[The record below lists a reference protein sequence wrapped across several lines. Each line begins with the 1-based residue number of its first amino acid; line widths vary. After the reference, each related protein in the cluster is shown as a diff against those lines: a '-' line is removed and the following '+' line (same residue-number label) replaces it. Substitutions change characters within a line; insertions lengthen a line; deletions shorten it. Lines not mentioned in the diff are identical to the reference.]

1 MKLSKLIIT
10 IPFLFYCIIGTCQV
24 NNFQYLPALKGEI
37 ANYKRLVV
45 NGDKKTLIEEAQY
58 DYKSRITSKKI
69 YNFYEGFIFS
79 QQQRFETI
87 YKGDSIY
94 EFSCNC
100 ENIDGFVKGFKIR
113 NYIKKKEGIEEEL
126 IKIDDPRELASVA
139 ITVLNKKGLIISKG
153 HYSENGYPTKT
164 KTITYQYDK
173 LGRLTKEIEKS
184 DEFGTIGS
192 SVTQL
197 IYNNKGEYTGK
208 IKTSLIYYNASGNRI
223 EKHIITYD
231 KNSIEINNKFFVN
244 GTLNS
249 ERICLDSNVTT
260 KMFFYSSNEIPK
272 RRIGEIITYNTNGY
286 ELSISRFYKNGN
298 EYENIQKT
306 YDSNNNLLSISYFN
320 KEKILLW
327 FFEFQYDN
335 NNNWTAL
342 MQKFYNTNMKKR
354 KEKGAY
360 ETIFFK
366 QLLTYLPNK

>member
-1 MKLSKLIIT
+1 MT
-10 IPFLFYCIIGTCQV
+10 H
-24 NNFQYLPALKGEI
+24 
-37 ANYKRLVV
+37 
-45 NGDKKTLIEEAQY
+45 
-58 DYKSRITSKKI
+58 RIT
-69 YNFYEGFIFS
+69 
-79 QQQRFETI
+79 
-87 YKGDSIY
+87 
-94 EFSCNC
+94 
-100 ENIDGFVKGFKIR
+100 
-113 NYIKKKEGIEEEL
+113 
-126 IKIDDPRELASVA
+126 
-139 ITVLNKKGLIISKG
+139 
-153 HYSENGYPTKT
+153 NG
-164 KTITYQYDK
+164 
-173 LGRLTKEIEKS
+173 EKS
-184 DEFGTIGS
+184 
-192 SVTQL
+192 
-197 IYNNKGEYTGK
+197 K
-208 IKTSLIYYNASGNRI
+208 NRI

-286 ELSISRFYKNGN
+286 ELSISRFDKNGN

-354 KEKGAY
+354 EEKGAY